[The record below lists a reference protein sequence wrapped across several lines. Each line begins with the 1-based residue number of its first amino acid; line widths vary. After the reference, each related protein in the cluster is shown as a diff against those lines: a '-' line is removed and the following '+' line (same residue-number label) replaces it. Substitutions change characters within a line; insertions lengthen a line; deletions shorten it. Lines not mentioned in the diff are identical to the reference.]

1 MCHDGVMDLTPYV
14 DYLRHELVAVA
25 DAGGDE
31 TRALADRLTAPLESA
46 ARLALL
52 NALSEAM
59 GRVSRD
65 LAPGSVVLRLDG
77 LAPEFVVTPPANR
90 QGRGGHGGDNS
101 AKAPGPT
108 TPGGHIRL
116 QFADLRGFESAAAA
130 FDAVTSDNAA
140 LAVYIPTDGGI
151 PALRAVLDVL
161 DNESIKAETLTVHT
175 PDLDNVFLTCTG
187 RSQPDDGL
195 NLRKENHP

>member
-25 DAGGDE
+25 HAGGDE

-46 ARLALL
+46 TRLALL

-59 GRVSRD
+59 GQVSRD
-65 LAPGSVVLRLDG
+65 LAPGSVVLQLDG
-77 LAPEFVVTPPANR
+77 LTPEFVVTPPTTR
-90 QGRGGHGGDNS
+90 PVRGRNGDRTAKTPGHG
-101 AKAPGPT
+101 

-116 QFADLRGFESAAAA
+116 QFADVRGFESAAAA
-130 FDAVTSDNAA
+130 FEPMTSDDAA

-151 PALRAVLDVL
+151 PTLRAVLDVL
-161 DNESIKAETLTVHT
+161 DDASIEAEALTVHT

-187 RSQPDDGL
+187 RSQPADGT
-195 NLRKENHP
+195 R